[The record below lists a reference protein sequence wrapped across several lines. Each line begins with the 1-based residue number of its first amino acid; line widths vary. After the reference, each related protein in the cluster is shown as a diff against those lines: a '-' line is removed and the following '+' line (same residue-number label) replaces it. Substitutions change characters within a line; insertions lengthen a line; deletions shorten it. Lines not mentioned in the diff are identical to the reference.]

1 MTAKARGTAQAPGSY
16 RPAEEHWGP
25 FSRAVA
31 RLPRRPL
38 VVLDARV
45 ARLHPG
51 VRPALERLSPH
62 AVVAVPGGEPAK
74 SFRVLERIL
83 VAGATLP
90 RAGAVVAI
98 GGGTI
103 GDVATVAAHLL
114 KRGVA
119 LHHVPTTVLAAVDS
133 SLGGKGAVDVAV
145 GVRTVKNL
153 AGVFHA
159 AEACWLCPE
168 FFTTLSTAQRREG
181 AIEAWKMAVCL
192 DADRYRAWVRRPP
205 PLQRLVRE
213 ARALKEAVVREDPYE
228 RTGLRKVLNFG
239 HTFGHVLESLSGF
252 GLAHGEAVG
261 LGMLCA
267 LDVGRALGVTPE
279 GLAGEVEEALLG
291 RAEVRERSG
300 LARLLRRARGAEV
313 ERLLAADKKAGAR
326 GELQMVLL
334 ADLGHAPVL
343 PVAPAVWQAL
353 LPAWRE
359 GRRP

>member
-1 MTAKARGTAQAPGSY
+1 VRG
-16 RPAEEHWGP
+16 
-25 FSRAVA
+25 
-31 RLPRRPL
+31 LPEGAL

-51 VRPALERLSPH
+51 VRPALERRAPR
-62 AVVAVPGGEPAK
+62 AVVAVPGGESAK

-83 VAGATLP
+83 VAGAELP
-90 RAGAVVAI
+90 RAGAVVAV

-114 KRGVA
+114 KRGVR
-119 LHHVPTTVLAAVDS
+119 LHQVPTTVLAAVDS

-145 GVRTVKNL
+145 GGRTVKNL

-168 FFTTLSTAQRREG
+168 FFTTLTPAQRREG

-192 DADRYRAWVRRPP
+192 DADRYRAWARRPP
-205 PLQRLVRE
+205 PLPRLVRE
-213 ARALKEAVVREDPYE
+213 ARALKEAVVGADPYE
-228 RTGLRKVLNFG
+228 RSGLRRVLNFG

-279 GLAGEVEEALLG
+279 AVAAEVEGTLHG
-291 RAEVRERSG
+291 RAEVRERRE
-300 LARLLRRARGAEV
+300 LARLLARARAPEV
-313 ERLLAADKKAGAR
+313 EKLLAADKKAGAG

-334 ADLGHAPVL
+334 AAPGEAPVR
-343 PVAPAVWQAL
+343 PVAHAVWRGL